1 MNQQPP
7 DPGLPVGPVH
17 PPPVPQQIVG
27 PSTPAVEPHR
37 REPART
43 REVRT
48 VFWQNV
54 VQQTLTAFNQRV
66 AMNPEIADGRLALLT
81 RGGERV
87 AIAAVHPLFACT
99 VNVSPQDRALS
110 ELVQCTV
117 FEIHTPDGEVVTLPL
132 EEIRGL
138 HAISEDLIN
147 KLQAM
152 RGDENNSAEP
162 FGFAA
167 FTSLARERR
176 AEAEA
181 STERD
186 EPA

>member
-1 MNQQPP
+1 MDHKAP
-7 DPGLPVGPVH
+7 DPGLPVGPQ
-17 PPPVPQQIVG
+17 PALPMPQQIVG
-27 PSTPAVEPHR
+27 PTTPAVEPHR

-66 AMNPEIADGRLALLT
+66 AMNPEIADGRLAVLT
-81 RGGERV
+81 HGGERV

-138 HAISEDLIN
+138 HALSDDLVD
-147 KLQAM
+147 KLRAM
-152 RGDENNSAEP
+152 QSSDRTGAGSEP

-181 STERD
+181 SAERD
-186 EPA
+186 